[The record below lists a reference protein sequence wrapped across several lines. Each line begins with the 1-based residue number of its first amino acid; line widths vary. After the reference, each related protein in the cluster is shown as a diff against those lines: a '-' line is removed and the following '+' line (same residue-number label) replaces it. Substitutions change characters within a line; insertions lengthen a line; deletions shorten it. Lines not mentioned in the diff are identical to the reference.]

1 MTDVGSEEEEEE
13 PPVEE
18 NYGEAVSTPNS
29 NSNSNPPC
37 DYEMGE
43 GELGEEQVLPPPK
56 VPVDETT
63 ILSAVTPLEDI
74 PAVCYFWSKYCKS
87 TKSTSA
93 TGSLDREPKLPLKVR
108 ERDRNNCVFHAS
120 LSEQVSHLSLH
131 ACHFIPHAKGDD
143 YVKRL
148 VRNHEVPLEDQMRV
162 VDTPL
167 NAVCMKDT
175 WHKYVTRAVAAILL
189 VRSLQQ
195 DWACTN
201 RCLID
206 SSQKRTS
213 SSSLRP
219 VLANPILTC
228 CVPRKSRT
236 TVANLSR
243 LLNVLVSS
251 AARRNASRHCRPNK
265 PPRPLSERL
274 PRGSATI
281 ARRPLR
287 TPGGSRRRKQQQ
299 SSQQNG
305 TWLISPLGGGTRN
318 SKSLPSHSTMTRSSF
333 FSILSRGQREWVM
346 EMCEAFPRIHP
357 HSCGRA
363 HVFPSPRCTPRI
375 PAPRAIH
382 ALSIVHRGQ
391 AARRAAGRAPA
402 RRTWVL
408 LPRPRPRPRTRTLI
422 PSRDNNSNGTNG
434 PNGVGTSSSV
444 GRPRP

>member
-13 PPVEE
+13 EPPVEE
-18 NYGEAVSTPNS
+18 NHGEEVSTPNS

-43 GELGEEQVLPPPK
+43 GELGEEKVLPPPK

-63 ILSAVTPLEDI
+63 ILSAVIPLEGI

-189 VRSLQQ
+189 VP
-195 DWACTN
+195 N
-201 RCLID
+201 RFLSKEDIKFKPKARFSEPYSDVLRPEEESDDGGKPEPPSKRPRLFGGEEECQPPSSSKQASPTPVRA
-206 SSQKRTS
+206 SSQRV
-213 SSSLRP
+213 RD
-219 VLANPILTC
+219 N
-228 CVPRKSRT
+228 
-236 TVANLSR
+236 
-243 LLNVLVSS
+243 
-251 AARRNASRHCRPNK
+251 
-265 PPRPLSERL
+265 SEK
-274 PRGSATI
+274 AT
-281 ARRPLR
+281 ADA
-287 TPGGSRRRKQQQ
+287 RRKQEEEAAAEAAERDTGRGHPK
-299 SSQQNG
+299 SEKPPEEPFNHDSQLVLQYFVTGPEGVGDGDVRSVPHN
-305 TWLISPLGGGTRN
+305 TPALLREGTRL
-318 SKSLPSHSTMTRSSF
+318 SVSALHAAYTCAVWKTFSPCTTDPLFIPSLPCIDYYGLQPSHTRSQH
-333 FSILSRGQREWVM
+333 R
-346 EMCEAFPRIHP
+346 
-357 HSCGRA
+357 
-363 HVFPSPRCTPRI
+363 PSG
-375 PAPRAIH
+375 A
-382 ALSIVHRGQ
+382 SG
-391 AARRAAGRAPA
+391 GE
-402 RRTWVL
+402 
-408 LPRPRPRPRTRTLI
+408 
-422 PSRDNNSNGTNG
+422 SGGDG
-434 PNGVGTSSSV
+434 SS
-444 GRPRP
+444 